1 MKRLLILVT
10 GAVLLGSAAIL
21 EWNFESREVS
31 AANPGSAGDTAVHRT
46 IPARFDYAP
55 FAWRTVVNNSN
66 YLPKTKKR
74 FNSYNQPSVSADGHV
89 VFRARGRGQPRA
101 TGIFVR
107 QVNGPEMT
115 SLADL
120 TVEVPYPNNLGT
132 MFNEF
137 PSIPRISPN
146 TGIIATRG
154 NHQPVYRYDLPDGT
168 ETRVGTTGVY
178 VMRGDGLVVTG
189 ASKLGLVPGFEHYS
203 VPGTDNNVA
212 FDVFP
217 GSPAVTDD
225 GTIVFKGNY
234 TVEGMRK
241 TGAFYRRVFNTPGGG
256 FDAPEA
262 IATTDTE
269 IPGAP
274 PHFGYKE
281 LTFGSVAPP
290 SAVDDVAVFVAL
302 DNEDD
307 PHFGGL
313 YAAPIK
319 PNPEL
324 VPIAE
329 IGKTLPGLEIEELT
343 GVGEGLSFDGR
354 YLAFWISWGNETK
367 TVRLYCPE
375 EGSADRIEYC
385 NGLDPNSVFDK
396 QTGRWFQ
403 ERQMPLGQGVIV
415 YDLLTDTFSRIVTTE
430 EFDDFLFWTYSG
442 HVPGST
448 GDHSEGEP
456 PRWRSSAYFSVY
468 DGTIVFKA
476 RTGMMGKDNT
486 YLDPIDGIYI
496 SDVRAYPEIRALAET
511 GMDGGVLDPNIPPA
525 IRAAY
530 PITELGLEREALRG
544 SYLAISAKM
553 GSEED
558 GWAGIYL
565 TNTHDP
571 PTSTVK
577 TDKRGQRKPGLR

>member
-1 MKRLLILVT
+1 MKKLLILVT
-10 GAVLLGSAAIL
+10 GAVLFGSTANFLRNVESRDGPVRDPGSAAA
-21 EWNFESREVS
+21 S
-31 AANPGSAGDTAVHRT
+31 AVHRT
-46 IPARFDYAP
+46 LPARFEYAP

-66 YLPKTKKR
+66 FLPKTKKR
-74 FNSYNQPSVSADGHV
+74 FNSYNQPSVNADGLV

-101 TGIFVR
+101 TGIYVR
-107 QVNGPEMT
+107 DINGAETT

-120 TVEVPYPNNLGT
+120 LFEVPYPNNLGT
-132 MFNEF
+132 TFNEF

-146 TGIIATRG
+146 TGIVATRG
-154 NHQPVYRYDLPDGT
+154 NHQPVYRYDLPDGS
-168 ETRVGTTGVY
+168 ETRAGTTGIY
-178 VMRGDGLVVTG
+178 VMHGTDLVVTG
-189 ASKLGLVPGFEHYS
+189 ASKLGTVPGFEHYS
-203 VPGTDNNVA
+203 VPGTDNSVF

-234 TVEGMRK
+234 TVKGIGK

-256 FDAPEA
+256 FDPPEA
-262 IATTDTE
+262 IATSDTE
-269 IPGAP
+269 IPGVP
-274 PHFGYKE
+274 PHAGYRE

-290 SAVDDVAVFVAL
+290 SAVDNVAVFVAL
-302 DNEDD
+302 DNEDA
-307 PHFGGL
+307 PNFGGL

-324 VPIAE
+324 APIAE
-329 IGKTLPGLEIEELT
+329 IGKGIPGLEVGDLT
-343 GVGEGLSFDGR
+343 GIGEALSFDGR
-354 YLAFWISWGNETK
+354 YVAFWASWSRKTK

-375 EGSADRIEYC
+375 EGNADRIDFC
-385 NGLDPNSVFDK
+385 NGVDPNSVFDK
-396 QTGRWFQ
+396 ETGRWYQ
-403 ERQMPLGQGVIV
+403 EKEVPLGQGVFV
-415 YDLLTDTFSRIVTTE
+415 YDFQTGMFSRIVTTD

-442 HVPGST
+442 MVPGTT
-448 GDHSEGEP
+448 GGHTEGEP
-456 PRWRSSAYFSVY
+456 PKWRSSAYFSVY

-476 RTGMMGKDNT
+476 RTGDMAKDNT
-486 YLDPIDGIYI
+486 YFDPVDGIYI
-496 SDVRAYPEIRALAET
+496 ADVRSFPEIRAVAET

-553 GSEED
+553 GTEED

-565 TNTHDP
+565 TNRSDS
-571 PTSTVK
+571 PTNSIK
-577 TDKRGQRKPGLR
+577 AMARGQKKSGLR